1 MSSTDAPSASQAL
14 LIAALSGLLC
24 VSTYACS
31 EVVPSLE
38 AEPDSG
44 LTSSAGGSSGQ
55 LASPARDAAAEL
67 DASPRPGDASL
78 VDAGP
83 SPVDAN
89 QVQGPLG
96 CDGGVAAD
104 PHVTASSFVPSYPLE
119 QFTADCTERGGTLQL
134 QPHCGGLNGCRGM
147 SYDTGT
153 QTLTENTCRGTNT
166 CAGYSCI
173 DCDD

>member
-1 MSSTDAPSASQAL
+1 MSSSDAPSASHAL
-14 LIAALSGLLC
+14 LLAALGGLLC
-24 VSTYACS
+24 VSSYACG
-31 EVVPSLE
+31 EVVPGLQ

-44 LTSSAGGSSGQ
+44 LTSSGGGSSSG
-55 LASPARDAAAEL
+55 APARSDRDAATERDADHVDADHVEAGHI
-67 DASPRPGDASL
+67 DAS
-78 VDAGP
+78 
-83 SPVDAN
+83 

-119 QFTADCTERGGTLQL
+119 QFAADCTERGGTLQL